1 MKIFFYYP
9 LKRGG
14 AYPQF
19 FGNMRLFVE
28 SRPCYEKT
36 ITRYQEG
43 KPILYYASQ
52 SEWIF
57 TALKQGQD
65 VVWLEVPFTLD
76 NLTKK
81 DTLVDGKNLGF
92 PIVQQRIVA
101 NKKFLE
107 ANPVAKKWLELV
119 QIPLADLNA
128 EELRLKEA
136 VDRLENNVSALT
148 RYRLEKIYSFL
159 DRKLGN
165 SHRQAKKWVKN
176 NQQQFDRWLKEAKQ
190 MEGTTPNKG

>member
-1 MKIFFYYP
+1 
-9 LKRGG
+9 
-14 AYPQF
+14 
-19 FGNMRLFVE
+19 MRLFVE
-28 SRPCYEKT
+28 SRPCYKKT

-52 SEWIF
+52 PEWIF
-57 TALKQGQD
+57 SALKQGED

-76 NLTKK
+76 NLTEK
-81 DTLVDGKNLGF
+81 DTLLDRKNLGF

-107 ANPVAKKWLELV
+107 ANPVVKRWLELV
-119 QIPLADLNA
+119 QIPLADLNV
-128 EELRLKEA
+128 EELRIKEA
-136 VDRLENNVSALT
+136 IDRLENNVSDFSL
-148 RYRLEKIYSFL
+148 YRLEIEKIYSFL
-159 DRKLGN
+159 DRNLGS

-190 MEGTTPNKG
+190 MEAATTNQG